1 MTDKTTPDTIVE
13 QAAPQTD
20 DLIDP
25 DMLALLT
32 KKGRPP
38 LMATLFQTFLWF
50 DRNLQQNLVAR
61 GWPPA
66 SRTESQ
72 LLLLVGSGVTRQKD
86 IARILGLTPQAINQ
100 TSNQLIAKGLIA
112 LEPDPADRRQRII
125 VVPQD
130 GIDMHLDATAILA
143 GLEADI
149 AKQIGGVAR
158 MGRLDELL
166 VGITLEDRA
175 LPDDQIDDW
184 ATAIVD
190 RVTEETKQ
198 PA

>member
-1 MTDKTTPDTIVE
+1 MANHKTDE
-13 QAAPQTD
+13 H
-20 DLIDP
+20 IDA
-25 DMLALLT
+25 DMLDLLT
-32 KKGRPP
+32 QDDRPA
-38 LMATLFQTFLWF
+38 LMATLFQTFVWF

-112 LEPDPADRRQRII
+112 LEPDPDDRRQRII
-125 VVPQD
+125 VIPPE
-130 GIDMHLDATAILA
+130 GLDMHLDAVAILA
-143 GLEADI
+143 GLEAEI
-149 AKQIGGVAR
+149 AQQIGGVAR

-166 VGITLEDRA
+166 VGITLEDRT
-175 LPDDQIDDW
+175 LPDQQVDRWSD
-184 ATAIVD
+184 AIVKRLQD
-190 RVTEETKQ
+190 KAAKT
-198 PA
+198 A